1 MKLNTGI
8 LATPARLDILGSVI
22 GQLSDG
28 IWENSRYM
36 EKYWKSLT
44 YGTLPDGNIYIED
57 RYNACT
63 DPVKFMADKIKQI
76 IKEEIKDGYTAGL
89 EWSRMC
95 SIHPAYMH
103 GSVTAGECYELYELL
118 KGRDISKNIYSK
130 LQQYTVRLSVAGHTI
145 TVIKVEA
152 TSILEAKQ
160 LAVKKYMA
168 NIQVDIV

>member
-1 MKLNTGI
+1 MKIDTGI
-8 LATPARLDILGSVI
+8 LATPARFDILGSVI

-28 IWENSRYM
+28 IWENSRSM

-44 YGTLPDGNIYIED
+44 YGTLPNGNIYIED
-57 RYNACT
+57 RYGACA

-76 IKEEIKDGYTAGL
+76 IKKEIEDGYTSGL

-103 GSVTAGECYELYELL
+103 GTVTAGECYELYELL

-130 LQQYTVRLSVAGHTI
+130 LQEYTVRLSVVGQTI
-145 TVIKVEA
+145 TIIKVEA

-160 LAVKKYMA
+160 KAIKKYIA
-168 NIQVDIV
+168 NIQADII